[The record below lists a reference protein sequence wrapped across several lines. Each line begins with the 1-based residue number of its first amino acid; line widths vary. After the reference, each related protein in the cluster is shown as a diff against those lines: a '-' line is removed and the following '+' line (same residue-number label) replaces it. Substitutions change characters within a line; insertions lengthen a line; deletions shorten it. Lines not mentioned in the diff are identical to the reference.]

1 MPPQTQVPALKITS
15 YMNLEQAMGEVR
27 AYLEAKKKTAGLPLD
42 DTSVAGQL
50 TFQAA
55 FVARLIDISAR
66 LGQVD
71 PNSRL
76 GPPGY
81 FFKRVI
87 RKLIGWY
94 SRPEHEFDNTT
105 IQALQQIR
113 HDMLRMQQQIATLSE
128 KVVDGGTRP
137 APEQPQADEA
147 NVQLAM
153 LSLFRGVIG
162 SPAVRQALQSENPE
176 LLQKVDALLTEAET
190 DLTRNAS
197 L

>member
-1 MPPQTQVPALKITS
+1 
-15 YMNLEQAMGEVR
+15 MNLEQAMGEVR

-55 FVARLIDISAR
+55 FVARLVDISAR

>member
-27 AYLEAKKKTAGLPLD
+27 AYLEARKKTAGLPLD

-55 FVARLIDISAR
+55 FIARLIDISAR

-81 FFKRVI
+81 FFKRVV
-87 RKLIGWY
+87 RKFIAWY
-94 SRPEHEFDNTT
+94 SRPEHEFDNTS
-105 IQALQQIR
+105 IQALQ
-113 HDMLRMQQQIATLSE
+113 
-128 KVVDGGTRP
+128 
-137 APEQPQADEA
+137 
-147 NVQLAM
+147 
-153 LSLFRGVIG
+153 
-162 SPAVRQALQSENPE
+162 
-176 LLQKVDALLTEAET
+176 
-190 DLTRNAS
+190 
-197 L
+197 